1 MLPLAPSGY
10 KRWVPFRRML
20 SSLVE
25 RAPGARGAVLCDYEG
40 EFVALVVRDPL
51 LSEYELR
58 VFGAQLAAAV
68 LSLQN
73 NSSEN
78 GAGNIVE
85 LRLGCTGG
93 TLLCRSVRDG
103 YYVMLVL
110 EGGRPSAHAAF
121 ELGHT
126 AAEIASA
133 L

>member
-1 MLPLAPSGY
+1 
-10 KRWVPFRRML
+10 ML

-51 LSEYELR
+51 LSEYELKI
-58 VFGAQLAAAV
+58 FGAQLAAAI
-68 LSLQN
+68 LNLQT
-73 NSSEN
+73 NSSER

-85 LRLGCTGG
+85 LRLGCAGG
-93 TLLCRSVRDG
+93 TLLYRSLRDG

-110 EGGRPSAHAAF
+110 ARGQPSALAAF

-126 AAEIASA
+126 AAEITTA